1 MATSFAT
8 RIPRGVRYGILILA
22 GLLTALPIPVG
33 AADSSTDAG
42 MNDQQQGDQQQN
54 DRESRTL
61 VFGSGSYGL
70 TFGQPPCP
78 IRFSLRASM
87 DEKGRAHGFQTATY
101 TDAVGCGG
109 LGQLRANV
117 TCVSVVGGLAE
128 LRGVISEST
137 GAFASF
143 VPVGSVLA
151 SDVLDS
157 EQGQPDRIFQNP
169 LPAGTDS
176 TCQAVTP
183 DFFLALDRGSIE
195 VAP

>member
-1 MATSFAT
+1 MSFARCT
-8 RIPRGVRYGILILA
+8 W
-22 GLLTALPIPVG
+22 
-33 AADSSTDAG
+33 
-42 MNDQQQGDQQQN
+42 QQQGD
-54 DRESRTL
+54 RESHTL
-61 VFGSGSYGL
+61 VHGSGSYGL

-78 IRFSLRASM
+78 IKFSLRASA
-87 DEKGRAHGFQTATY
+87 DELGRVHGFQTATY

-109 LGQLRANV
+109 LGHLRANV
-117 TCVSVVGGLAE
+117 TCVSVAGQLAE

-157 EQGQPDRIFQNP
+157 EHGLPDHIFQNP
-169 LPAGTDS
+169 LPAGTES
-176 TCQAVTP
+176 ACQAVTP